1 MFCEQCGN
9 EIPENSKFCSS
20 CGAKV
25 EPVEPIEPVVE
36 PEPAPEPA
44 PEPEQAVKATP
55 PPKAEQ
61 APPPPP
67 PPIQPA
73 SSSSSY
79 SNGYNSRDNLIKPL
93 SIGAYIGMFI
103 LLCIPI
109 VNLIM
114 LLVWSFSDTV
124 NLNKKHFAI
133 AQLIMI
139 LIGIVLSI
147 VTAIVLVRLGYGFYN
162 WYWNF

>member
-1 MFCEQCGN
+1 MFCEKCGK

-20 CGAKV
+20 CGTKV
-25 EPVEPIEPVVE
+25 VHAESVEPVVE
-36 PEPAPEPA
+36 PEPVAEVEQIAEP
-44 PEPEQAVKATP
+44 TP
-55 PPKAEQ
+55 SSKAEQ
-61 APPPPP
+61 TPP
-67 PPIQPA
+67 PPIQPV
-73 SSSSSY
+73 SPVY
-79 SNGYNSRDNLIKPL
+79 STGYNSKGNLVKPL

-124 NLNKKHFAI
+124 NINKKHFAI

-139 LIGIVLSI
+139 LIGILLSI
-147 VTAIVLVRLGYGFYN
+147 GFAIVMIRLGYGWYN
-162 WYWNF
+162 WRFNF